1 MTTKKETLPII
12 LQFGKLMNYEDWR
25 LDQIDRSGIVF
36 GKQVNVLKN
45 YNKHVPRLI
54 NESDWR
60 PIDQEVEEGEEQ
72 PPAYT
77 AGALMEFRKE
87 AEKRRILQGMLNVS
101 AISMNSFRF

>member
-45 YNKHVPRLI
+45 YIKHVPRLI
-54 NESDWR
+54 NESDC
-60 PIDQEVEEGEEQ
+60 
-72 PPAYT
+72 
-77 AGALMEFRKE
+77 
-87 AEKRRILQGMLNVS
+87 
-101 AISMNSFRF
+101 